1 MEALLERNNVDEFL
15 RNINSLR
22 ENLRKTYGLCTRI
35 IHDQVDKGNLN
46 IDDYVK
52 TAKKIKIVEE
62 QLGTVNKYFF
72 NGSEFGEIMEVVS
85 CDGESMEEFLEEKES
100 LKSFGHSLTESFLK
114 TKPAGFKLLD
124 EDRVD
129 VKNWKDLYV
138 KTCKM
143 LLERNERLF
152 RSFLDNPKM
161 NWTTI
166 KYFTKY
172 KPITASFVEIAEGVY
187 INTIFGANE
196 FMKMIQKLL
205 EEYKISSEKYRI
217 FLRGE

>member
-1 MEALLERNNVDEFL
+1 
-15 RNINSLR
+15 
-22 ENLRKTYGLCTRI
+22 
-35 IHDQVDKGNLN
+35 
-46 IDDYVK
+46 
-52 TAKKIKIVEE
+52 
-62 QLGTVNKYFF
+62 
-72 NGSEFGEIMEVVS
+72 MEVVS
-85 CDGESMEEFLEEKES
+85 CDGESIEEFLEEKREFKIFWTFS
-100 LKSFGHSLTESFLK
+100 YRILLK

-196 FMKMIQKLL
+196 FMKMIQNSLRSIRYPPKNT
-205 EEYKISSEKYRI
+205 EY
-217 FLRGE
+217 F